1 MEEEE
6 CGGGSDLSLDEE
18 RGPAEGPKSKLEEK
32 QGEQDIISKFKH
44 ESLSLESRYR
54 RCLR

>member
-1 MEEEE
+1 M
-6 CGGGSDLSLDEE
+6 
-18 RGPAEGPKSKLEEK
+18 EGPKSKLEEK

>member
-1 MEEEE
+1 MAEAT
-6 CGGGSDLSLDEE
+6 CRWTRRGG
-18 RGPAEGPKSKLEEK
+18 RGPMEGPKSKLEEK
-32 QGEQDIISKFKH
+32 QSEQDIISKFKH